1 MNLHSA
7 LPSERTYLLR
17 HHADTPAT
25 TTISGSRNWLVVR
38 TQLSCARVMV
48 TRRSSCSFGRIEI
61 KSSSDDSQSIVFS
74 ARSLLPL
81 KRIKE
86 FAAQE
91 ELPMTTN
98 RPCESGLPLL

>member
-17 HHADTPAT
+17 HHADTPAIT
-25 TTISGSRNWLVVR
+25 TTSGSRNWLVVR

-48 TRRSSCSFGRIEI
+48 IRRSSCSFGRIEI
-61 KSSSDDSQSIVFS
+61 KSSSDDNQSIVFN

-81 KRIKE
+81 KRMNE
-86 FAAQE
+86 LVAQE
-91 ELPMTTN
+91 ELPITTK
-98 RPCESGLPLL
+98 RT